1 MPLDCWIF
9 LYHCISDHEQ
19 NIFVYVFRNIYK
31 KNMLYEYLVFFTL
44 KKFMKKDGNT
54 YMYM

>member
-31 KNMLYEYLVFFTL
+31 KNMLYEYLFFFTL